1 MSWGAPELL
10 LGLWAMPV
18 LGLLLMWS
26 LRRRGRAMARLGP
39 LIGADVGRRAHSRH
53 RSRMWL
59 IWLGLGLLLTALA
72 QPRWGYRWE
81 ELEREGLSVVVVLDT
96 SASMAAQDVSP
107 SRMERAQR
115 EVLDLSDALSGDRV
129 GLVIFAGGAYKRLPL
144 TLDYGSLRTVVKRT
158 TMGTLKSQGS
168 DIGAALESAGEL
180 LGAASAADRVI
191 LLISDGEDQ
200 VGRAQEVAAKL
211 AEDGVHIY
219 AMGIGTPDGAPIPN
233 ASGGFKKDRGGDLVL
248 SRLDEATLKSIASA
262 GKGAYVRSVAGT
274 ADTRAIYQE
283 EILTKLSRA
292 NQGVSREKI
301 WDERFQ
307 WPLGLG
313 LGLLI
318 LGLWVRGPRPKVG
331 PALGLGLM
339 LLLVPPVHGD
349 EGKVSGLLAEQV
361 AQPGNLQ
368 VAEDL
373 GAALFEAGRFNQ
385 AEAVLSSVADRAL
398 DSALRDRARYN
409 AGLSAYQA
417 GRLSEAAEDW
427 QRLLQDGEHP
437 AAQKNLDAVNKEI
450 AARQGQ
456 EPPEQEQ
463 DQSGEQGDEGE
474 QSGEPQTGQD
484 TGAPQPPQEP
494 PSEPQEEQP
503 GDGDEPQPPQD
514 EASKPPESKDTGE
527 SPEPV
532 GERGEIS
539 EEEGGESEEQAEAD
553 EVQPLGSISAQEAKR
568 LFDGVEE
575 GTPRVSIDPGSAGGN
590 DW

>member
-1 MSWGAPELL
+1 
-10 LGLWAMPV
+10 
-18 LGLLLMWS
+18 
-26 LRRRGRAMARLGP
+26 
-39 LIGADVGRRAHSRH
+39 
-53 RSRMWL
+53 
-59 IWLGLGLLLTALA
+59 
-72 QPRWGYRWE
+72 
-81 ELEREGLSVVVVLDT
+81 
-96 SASMAAQDVSP
+96 
-107 SRMERAQR
+107 
-115 EVLDLSDALSGDRV
+115 
-129 GLVIFAGGAYKRLPL
+129 
-144 TLDYGSLRTVVKRT
+144 
-158 TMGTLKSQGS
+158 
-168 DIGAALESAGEL
+168 
-180 LGAASAADRVI
+180 
-191 LLISDGEDQ
+191 
-200 VGRAQEVAAKL
+200 
-211 AEDGVHIY
+211 
-219 AMGIGTPDGAPIPN
+219 
-233 ASGGFKKDRGGDLVL
+233 
-248 SRLDEATLKSIASA
+248 
-262 GKGAYVRSVAGT
+262 
-274 ADTRAIYQE
+274 
-283 EILTKLSRA
+283 
-292 NQGVSREKI
+292 
-301 WDERFQ
+301 
-307 WPLGLG
+307 
-313 LGLLI
+313 
-318 LGLWVRGPRPKVG
+318 
-331 PALGLGLM
+331 M

-494 PSEPQEEQP
+494 PTEPQEEQP